1 MEAGLQCIVMFG
13 ATTMEAFQQIT
24 TYITSME
31 TKQTTGLRTLNCSS
45 NQNTPENMDTKEINT
60 PNQPNNE
67 TMHSNNPIVPYISL
81 CSGYEGIGLG
91 LHRCIPNLRCVAYCE
106 REAFAIANLVAKM
119 ESGLLDAAP
128 VFTDVTNFPWADYAP
143 YMAGGILSFGW
154 PCQPVSC
161 AGKRKATEDER
172 WLFDIIADGI
182 SILRPGMLF
191 AENVE
196 GLLSARMPDGSSV
209 FGHCIERLESLH
221 YKVAAGIFSASE
233 VGAPHQRKR
242 VFIFGLAES
251 SPQHAQGGINGML
264 WREDSKHG
272 IPREHRGSRLPVG
285 VWPSRPGELA
295 NARHLFS
302 RGWPE
307 STATEYPDASNGSQ
321 GVGNAINEGVEGT
334 YDNGGASRG
343 IQPYA
348 VKSSATAW
356 ASRPGEPQHPWEPP
370 RVVGNSSRQRCEQ
383 DSALRGE
390 QQPSGAGEERGAG
403 VAEAVGN
410 SDCGRLS
417 SGIDTRSCS
426 ETDSGGQDNI
436 KQTEC
441 GKIEPEMG
449 RDIDGT
455 TYGMDISELSGLSY
469 SELAEIREWM
479 VKGDN
484 RTDELRSCGNGVVP
498 ATAERA
504 FRVLMEELINK

>member
-1 MEAGLQCIVMFG
+1 
-13 ATTMEAFQQIT
+13 
-24 TYITSME
+24 
-31 TKQTTGLRTLNCSS
+31 
-45 NQNTPENMDTKEINT
+45 
-60 PNQPNNE
+60 
-67 TMHSNNPIVPYISL
+67 MHSNNPIVPYISL

-91 LHRCIPNLRCVAYCE
+91 LHRCIPNLRAVAYCE

-119 ESGLLDAAP
+119 EEGLLDAAP

-182 SILRPGMLF
+182 SILRPEMLF

-242 VFIFGLAES
+242 VFILAHSADQRPEWGS
-251 SPQHAQGGINGML
+251 ILGSP
-264 WREDSKHG
+264 S
-272 IPREHRGSRLPVG
+272 
-285 VWPSRPGELA
+285 
-295 NARHLFS
+295 
-302 RGWPE
+302 
-307 STATEYPDASNGSQ
+307 ASE
-321 GVGNAINEGVEGT
+321 AVEGC
-334 YDNGGASRG
+334 G
-343 IQPYA
+343 
-348 VKSSATAW
+348 AW
-356 ASRPGEPQHPWEPP
+356 AWPSRPGEPQHGWEPR
-370 RVVGNSSRQRCEQ
+370 RVVANTNKLRLEEHGLLHPSVSVGSSGGTDGEAMGNAASKRLCGGSE
-383 DSALRGE
+383 DGAN
-390 QQPSGAGEERGAG
+390 QQPEMLGTGH
-403 VAEAVGN
+403 EAMGN
-410 SDCGRLS
+410 ANCGRLS
-417 SGIDTRSCS
+417 SGFDTRSCS

-436 KQTEC
+436 EQTEC
-441 GKIEPEMG
+441 GAMGNAECFRLESTRNDGTMEKESGSSSAERCEPSYATKKSSNSNISFSEIKSEMG
-449 RDIDGT
+449 RNIDGN
-455 TYGMDISELSGLSY
+455 TYGMDISKLSGLCH